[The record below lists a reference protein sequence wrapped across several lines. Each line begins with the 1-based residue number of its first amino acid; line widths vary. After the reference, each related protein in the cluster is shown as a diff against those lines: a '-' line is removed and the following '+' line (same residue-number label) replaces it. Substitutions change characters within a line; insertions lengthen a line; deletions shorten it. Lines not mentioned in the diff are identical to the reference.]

1 MFAPDSGVKE
11 TKKVKDAD
19 GKEVDVVVTKIV
31 DGKEVPVLWTGDKE
45 TKLDKGKPKGKNFKV
60 EKKVVVKKN
69 HVLPEARL
77 AGYNMFGDNSKAKV
91 EGRKYTNQPNFGMA
105 VEIGA
110 RAGGLSKIFSA
121 SAGAKVSVSDF

>member
-45 TKLDKGKPKGKNFKV
+45 TRLVKGKPQGKNFKV
-60 EKKVVVKKN
+60 GKKVVVEKKSL
-69 HVLPEARL
+69 LPEAFA
-77 AGYNMFGDNSKAKV
+77 AGYNLFDGKSKATK
-91 EGRKYTNQPNFGMA
+91 EERKYTNQPNFGMA
-105 VEIGA
+105 VE
-110 RAGGLSKIFSA
+110 L
-121 SAGAKVSVSDF
+121 AKVSRIFSDKTSKMVSCF

>member
-1 MFAPDSGVKE
+1 MFAPKSADIDPE
-11 TKKVKDAD
+11 TKL
-19 GKEVDVVVTKIV
+19 
-31 DGKEVPVLWTGDKE
+31 PWTGDKE

-77 AGYNMFGDNSKAKV
+77 AGYNMFGGVSKAKV
-91 EGRKYTNQPNFGMA
+91 EERKYTNQPNFGMA

>member
-1 MFAPDSGVKE
+1 MFAPKSADIDPE
-11 TKKVKDAD
+11 TDL
-19 GKEVDVVVTKIV
+19 
-31 DGKEVPVLWTGDKE
+31 PWTGDKE
-45 TKLDKGKPKGKNFKV
+45 TKLVEGKPAKGEFPKGKNFKV